1 MVCRVNQVLQRC
13 FLRAAVKAVS
23 GQTAAKRK
31 RNMEENVLMILNLLC
46 GVALFLYGMSSMGDG
61 LKKVAGN
68 KMELI
73 LYKLTNSPLKGFLLG
88 TAVTCVIQSSS
99 AATVMVVG
107 FVNSGMMKV
116 AQAVGVILGANIGTS
131 ITGWIICLSY
141 IDAGGIASFL
151 SSATITAVM
160 AIIGIV
166 LKMFAKNDTAKNFG
180 LILLGFAVL
189 MTGMSTMSGAVAPLR
204 SNPAFINIMTT
215 LNNPFLGI
223 LFGIVFAAI
232 LQSASA
238 AVGVLQALSTTGA
251 ISFGAAFPMILGI
264 AVGASFP
271 VLLAAIGANKNGQRT
286 SILYLLI
293 ATIAMVL
300 GAVVWYPLNGVMH
313 FSFANMVMD
322 PFSIALVNT
331 LFRAAT
337 MLVLLP
343 FCHQLE
349 MLVDHLVRDDD
360 MEEEDKPEFEKLE
373 ERFLS
378 NPAVAYEQSMQVMN
392 GMAKKTDKNFN
403 RSVQLLEDYSP
414 KKFQKVQDLE
424 QTINKYEDKLGSYLI
439 KQTGEGVTVKQGQII
454 NKALQA
460 ISDFEKISDYSLN
473 IAEAARKVDQKK
485 ISFSLAATDELTIVI
500 TAAEEMMRITVDGF
514 IKDDPKMIKAVFPL
528 SALMTM
534 NCNEIKKRHIRRLK
548 NGECRTEAGLVLMDI
563 LEALQRISD
572 HCSNLALDVV
582 KLDENDFNLHR
593 FLRKYQEQTKNEY
606 SEMLHQYEIK
616 YAI

>member
-1 MVCRVNQVLQRC
+1 MQRC

-313 FSFANMVMD
+313 FSFANMVMN

-349 MLVDHLVRDDD
+349 MLVDHLVKDDD